1 MYDDYSFIIELG
13 GILFAMYGSFV
24 ITRYKQN
31 TFEDRMNKVEENVK
45 IANDFNTSNIRRLEH
60 YDKIEDEVIAKLQAF
75 STEITTLKESANQS
89 ITLKDVKEQF
99 AHISEYQAQK
109 ECMNADIQK
118 LERKFNR
125 LEDMLYE
132 LIRSKGC

>member
-1 MYDDYSFIIELG
+1 MGDYSFVIELG
-13 GILFAMYGSFV
+13 GVILAMYGSFV
-24 ITRYKQN
+24 ITTYKQS
-31 TFEDRMNKVEENVK
+31 TLEDRTSKVEENVK
-45 IANDFNTSNIRRLEH
+45 LANDFNTSNIRRLEH
-60 YDKIEDEVIAKLQAF
+60 YDKIEDEVLAKLQVH
-75 STEITTLKESANQS
+75 STEIATLKESANQS

-109 ECMNADIQK
+109 ECMSADIQK

-132 LIRSKGC
+132 LIRK